1 MLVLQDNKHQ
11 YRQNHT
17 SITETAIFK
26 WALTLNMSSTKQI
39 GFFEGLDLF
48 IDCKNVSY
56 IYISAGTYHCS
67 QVIAGG
73 SIPKGMCN
81 MASCVCRGDLI
92 ICGGETIRLV

>member
-1 MLVLQDNKHQ
+1 
-11 YRQNHT
+11 
-17 SITETAIFK
+17 
-26 WALTLNMSSTKQI
+26 MSSTKQI

-92 ICGGETIRLV
+92 ICGGETIRLVWETLSASSYLYGQGSICPEMEIIQ